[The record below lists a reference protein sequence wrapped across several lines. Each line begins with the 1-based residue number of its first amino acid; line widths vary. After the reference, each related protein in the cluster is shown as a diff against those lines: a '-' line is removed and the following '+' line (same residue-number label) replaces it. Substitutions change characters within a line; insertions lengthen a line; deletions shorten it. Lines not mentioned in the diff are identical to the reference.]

1 MSRKVTYDGVLPPFD
16 SSKSVPLLPLVKV
29 PFVRSAYNYD
39 RDAASDECGLRC
51 DDPSLAKQE
60 FKDDA
65 DINVIVRRFNV
76 TGQLPQGVV
85 APVYQDFE
93 GVFDFQSAMNVLAGA
108 ESAFMAMPA
117 EVRYRFHNNPQEFVD
132 FCSDD
137 ANRAEAERLGLVF
150 RRAEGSAPSDG
161 VPPSGGVPGE
171 AGAPSGGA
179 AAS

>member
-1 MSRKVTYDGVLPPFD
+1 MSRKLDL
-16 SSKSVPLLPLVKV
+16 

-39 RDAASDECGLRC
+39 RDAVSDESGLRC
-51 DDPSLAKQE
+51 DDPSLTKQE
-60 FKDDA
+60 FKEDA

-93 GVFDFQSAMNVLAGA
+93 GVFDFQSAMNVLAAA

-117 EVRYRFHNNPQEFVD
+117 EVRYRFHNNPHEFVQ

-150 RRAEGSAPSDG
+150 RRSEGSTPSAG
-161 VPPSGGVPGE
+161 SAASGGAPE
-171 AGAPSGGA
+171 AAGAPFGGA

>member
-1 MSRKVTYDGVLPPFD
+1 MSRKFD
-16 SSKSVPLLPLVKV
+16 V
-29 PFVRSAYNYD
+29 PFVRSSYNYD
-39 RDAASDECGLRC
+39 RDLASDEAGLLC
-51 DDPSLAKQE
+51 SDVSLTKQE

-65 DINVIVRRFNV
+65 DINVIVRRFAV

-93 GVFDFQSAMNVLAGA
+93 GVFDFQSAMNILAGA

-117 EVRYRFHNNPQEFVD
+117 DVRYRFHNSPQEFVA

-150 RRAEGSAPSDG
+150 RRSEGDAPAAP
-161 VPPSGGVPGE
+161 VPPSGGVPSG